1 MSELM
6 ARLISISSFALIA
19 YATDDG
25 AVPTLDM
32 SSDQTDDF
40 RLKVRG
46 VIGLALQ
53 AAESHVH

>member
-1 MSELM
+1 VAPLGLTSVE
-6 ARLISISSFALIA
+6 RDALIA

-25 AVPTLDM
+25 ANPNLDM
-32 SSDQTDDF
+32 SSDQSDDF